1 MSRDPEHHKPDKE
14 NLERE
19 KERILDRDEF
29 IGGLASTIG
38 DITDSTYGG
47 VVDRVI
53 MDFNIVDDICNHLVE
68 DREYRPSDED
78 IARNPRIGKVWE
90 QIEHMRN
97 AITDPQSSDQAE
109 GYRSILDDLASR
121 AKDIVSSRRDT
132 AAKAAKDAAKLAASI
147 GMPTRTPDKFAPG
160 PTAIYPYS
168 PPTAPPTPDS
178 NAGGPKVSPDAR
190 TAPPTPPG
198 DAGTGGEG
206 LQQMLARKDELL
218 NEILALA
225 INGGDQDE
233 IKRLGLELAD
243 LLKRMTS
250 GSETS
255 ATRSTPPPAPQP
267 TSRTSTR
274 GARQTRPSPQ
284 PGGTPGGPGSPGTP
298 GTPPPAP
305 PQPGGPTGPEPGR
318 PRPAPRTPD
327 HDAGQPKTLEEEE
340 RELEERLAKIREERN
355 APYAAK
361 LNAYAELLAK
371 EESKRPDSGFRL
383 SIMHWVGGPGKN
395 RKREKRREALDEA
408 GKALKK
414 EVLAYLHQKV
424 ETKRQNGEYQGTD
437 DEIAQQMS
445 DEMFDEQRKIF
456 GQRLQERKDE
466 ILRSES
472 DKLRNR
478 ILAKIGSWIGMEKS
492 TKNSLK
498 AAAVGVGHGLVKGAA
513 VGALTGLFGVTWPIS
528 VGVSIVAAAVGDRMI
543 RRGIRLDAI
552 RQGLGGQNGSRQLVD
567 DDKFAR
573 IKEKA
578 EGKKRSQEFM
588 ADKMLKL
595 SRKDSYAAGDRLSK
609 ETSERLNKHKVA
621 LGIGRLAGGAVGGIG
636 GRWVGQQLHDHTPV
650 GQAVDSARKK
660 VHEFFRGDTAAAA
673 AAERDRDAKIN
684 ALAKQVEDL
693 NNRLKQFTADAGGDG
708 SGSFSNWE
716 YPWDWAVDQFGE
728 NNAISKLYELADA
741 AARDGHNIQ
750 WHGYGDTQWLSI
762 DGNSDTATV
771 LETLAKYMKDN
782 YGLAA

>member
-1 MSRDPEHHKPDKE
+1 MSEYPPKPGSADEARSSSDEAELIDKVQREILENGHSLIAGMVDLVDVLARESSDDGDKNKYKDALDAYISSDRKFNSLFDKIERHEGPGQGEDISQLDEGLRSLYIDSARYEKMSPEE
-14 NLERE
+14 QRE
-19 KERILDRDEF
+19 
-29 IGGLASTIG
+29 
-38 DITDSTYGG
+38 
-47 VVDRVI
+47 
-53 MDFNIVDDICNHLVE
+53 FNIRVE
-68 DREYRPSDED
+68 VYIDLYGTIDM
-78 IARNPRIGKVWE
+78 AF
-90 QIEHMRN
+90 
-97 AITDPQSSDQAE
+97 QS
-109 GYRSILDDLASR
+109 G
-121 AKDIVSSRRDT
+121 
-132 AAKAAKDAAKLAASI
+132 
-147 GMPTRTPDKFAPG
+147 TPVLW
-160 PTAIYPYS
+160 
-168 PPTAPPTPDS
+168 S
-178 NAGGPKVSPDAR
+178 NAGHDGNPAHSQQ
-190 TAPPTPPG
+190 
-198 DAGTGGEG
+198 GTGDPDKDPANS
-206 LQQMLARKDELL
+206 QQGTGDPDKDPANSQQGTGDPDKDPAHSQQGTGDPDKDPAHSQQGTGDPDKDPANPQKGPRSPETRDEKEARRK
-218 NEILALA
+218 
-225 INGGDQDE
+225 
-233 IKRLGLELAD
+233 K
-243 LLKRMTS
+243 
-250 GSETS
+250 
-255 ATRSTPPPAPQP
+255 
-267 TSRTSTR
+267 
-274 GARQTRPSPQ
+274 
-284 PGGTPGGPGSPGTP
+284 
-298 GTPPPAP
+298 
-305 PQPGGPTGPEPGR
+305 
-318 PRPAPRTPD
+318 
-327 HDAGQPKTLEEEE
+327 LEEELARLNE
-340 RELEERLAKIREERN
+340 ELD
-355 APYAAK
+355 APYTAK
-361 LNAYAELLAK
+361 LDEYARLLAK

-414 EVLAYLHQKV
+414 EVLAYLRQKV

-528 VGVSIVAAAVGDRMI
+528 VGVSIVAAAIGDRMI

-578 EGKKRSQEFM
+578 EGKKHSQEFM

-609 ETSERLNKHKVA
+609 ETDERLNKHKVA
-621 LGIGRLAGGAVGGIG
+621 LGIGRLAGGAVGGLG

-650 GQAVDSARKK
+650 GQVVDRARRN

-673 AAERDRDAKIN
+673 AAEQSQDDKIN
-684 ALAKQVEDL
+684 ALTQQVNDL
-693 NNRLKQFTADAGGDG
+693 QERLEQAQAGAGSSGIDS

-750 WHGYGDTQWLSI
+750 WHGYGETQWLSI
-762 DGNSDTATV
+762 DGKSDTQSV
-771 LETLAKYMKDN
+771 LEILNKYN